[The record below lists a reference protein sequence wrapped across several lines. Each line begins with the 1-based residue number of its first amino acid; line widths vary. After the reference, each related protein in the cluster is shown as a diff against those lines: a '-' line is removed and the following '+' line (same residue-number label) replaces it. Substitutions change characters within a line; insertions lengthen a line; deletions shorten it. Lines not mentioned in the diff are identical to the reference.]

1 MPVYFFNYFFK
12 LTIHDLC
19 KFVRYSNKFNTPE
32 TLLNI
37 KKSPVLQRQAQK
49 LTALNSKD
57 ERHLRENWN
66 ALIHQD
72 NVRFENTWANV
83 ALFS

>member
-37 KKSPVLQRQAQK
+37 KKVTSFTKTSTKV
-49 LTALNSKD
+49 NSTEL
-57 ERHLRENWN
+57 ER
-66 ALIHQD
+66 
-72 NVRFENTWANV
+72 
-83 ALFS
+83 